1 MAGLP
6 KAAVVS
12 LLTFGIAMTFAFGS
26 VADEIQTDSVVLP
39 PVLPP
44 EDVQTDS
51 NVLQPVF
58 DLIAANP
65 YADPIDQASLAA
77 SFEEAVTMGV
87 LTPEEA
93 LAMLELVQWET
104 LGDTADLSNVSAAIQ
119 TILGDLVFGTL
130 LGDPLVELTQL
141 LNVLATP
148 EGTLTAISHAGAS
161 EEILDQV
168 SSIVA
173 SGVPPGILVRITKEG
188 IRDGLSMEEITAQLD
203 AVIVAVAADED
214 SWGQIAND
222 VTGDGEY
229 QDQEQN
235 ENIDGSEE
243 PEVETNEHGDGDDS
257 ADNDNNGK
265 KGAPPGQEDK
275 DDK

>member
-1 MAGLP
+1 
-6 KAAVVS
+6 
-12 LLTFGIAMTFAFGS
+12 
-26 VADEIQTDSVVLP
+26 
-39 PVLPP
+39 
-44 EDVQTDS
+44 
-51 NVLQPVF
+51 
-58 DLIAANP
+58 
-65 YADPIDQASLAA
+65 
-77 SFEEAVTMGV
+77 
-87 LTPEEA
+87 
-93 LAMLELVQWET
+93 
-104 LGDTADLSNVSAAIQ
+104 
-119 TILGDLVFGTL
+119 
-130 LGDPLVELTQL
+130 
-141 LNVLATP
+141 
-148 EGTLTAISHAGAS
+148 
-161 EEILDQV
+161 
-168 SSIVA
+168 
-173 SGVPPGILVRITKEG
+173 
-188 IRDGLSMEEITAQLD
+188 MEEITAQLD